1 LYRIVP
7 GAPFSFYCHASGE
20 AIAELRAANTL
31 VGSMRW
37 IDAFL

>member
-7 GAPFSFYCHASGE
+7 GARFHSIAMPSGE
-20 AIAELRAANTL
+20 AIAELRAANTT